1 MSFELDE
8 VACLRD
14 LNHGNIDTT
23 IQKRKTWR
31 EMTQQRWV
39 NNKRPTNV
47 NINRRPITQDT
58 VKNLHKVAEI
68 LLTTPVDFKLVV
80 SVNQAW
86 VYVNNLDLID
96 QLDNLP
102 VLQHK
107 IYNQVQINR
116 PRDTLRLRN
125 SNYKFRTFF
134 RLIKLTTE
142 EKRTLAMFLNNQ
154 QRHVKLSP
162 SLKKWILNPFNRLQD
177 YFFVDYTASSW
188 LTMLSLVHPGLVRK
202 TLHIITD
209 K

>member
-14 LNHGNIDTT
+14 LNHVNIDVT

-31 EMTQQRWV
+31 EMAQQRWV

-58 VKNLHKVAEI
+58 VKNLHDVAEI
-68 LLTTPVDFKLVV
+68 LLTTSVDFKLVV

-107 IYNQVQINR
+107 IYNQVRINR
-116 PRDTLRLRN
+116 PRDTVRLRN

-142 EKRTLAMFLNNQ
+142 EKRTLATFLTNQ
-154 QRHVKLSP
+154 QSYIKMSP
-162 SLKKWILNPFNRLQD
+162 SLRKWLDYPFTRLQD
-177 YFFVDYTASSW
+177 YFFVDYVSSNW
-188 LTMLSLVHPGLVRK
+188 LTMLSLVHSGVVRK